1 MKRREF
7 LTLVAGAAGALPL
20 ALRAQQKA
28 MPVVGYLSSFS
39 PPADPSGLSRGPF
52 HQGLAETGFVER
64 QNMISEY
71 RWAEGVMIVCRRWPP
86 ISSAARST

>member
-7 LTLVAGAAGALPL
+7 ITLLGGAAGALPL

-28 MPVVGYLSSFS
+28 MPVVGFS